1 MLRNIVS
8 FIFIYIFIISCD
20 ISPIAYEQSVPCTD
34 CILEL
39 SFPDLQMESD
49 GYYHLD
55 FIDGSNQTFTRI
67 DAQVGHDYEYVGW
80 TSDTEYCFDW
90 NGTEQCY
97 NVVNSSSYS
106 GSDGI
111 ASTIIGVHEEH
122 IGNIVK
128 VYCGYYTD
136 YGTQYLDSLEV
147 IIDE

>member
-1 MLRNIVS
+1 M
-8 FIFIYIFIISCD
+8 
-20 ISPIAYEQSVPCTD
+20 QH
-34 CILEL
+34 L
-39 SFPDLQMESD
+39 SYVKQHLHQHN
-49 GYYHLD
+49 YHTLD
-55 FIDGSNQTFTRI
+55 Q
-67 DAQVGHDYEYVGW
+67 
-80 TSDTEYCFDW
+80 YCFDW